1 MASISSITSSDTNTS
16 RVTGLASG
24 MDVDELV
31 DAMTL
36 TTQSKINKINQNIQ
50 KNEWKTEAYR
60 DLITKFTTFSDK
72 YLSLTSKNSM
82 RLSSNYSAYS
92 VTAKGDAS
100 KYLQVSAS
108 TANGANA
115 ASNLVIGGVSSVAS
129 AAHYSTGSVINTKM
143 TATGAIKES
152 YEVNNIK
159 GQTIGF
165 QLNDGSTVTH
175 TFTAETVEDA
185 VKELNEAFGENITAE
200 YDGGKLTISAT
211 EGNTLKFTGVT
222 NSIKDI
228 FGFSTDTVVDAENLY
243 ETTPNTAK
251 VTSEVGVA
259 DAVAGKTITFNYNG
273 SSKKIT
279 IDETY
284 INEYLSSAQAVGKS
298 TEENTSNAIAYA
310 LQKGLDN
317 AFGTGKVV
325 AGVSDDNKL
334 TFETAYSTSTLSIT
348 AADDVVK
355 NAIGVDT
362 TSSNRVNLSS
372 KSISDID
379 FSTKLQDAD
388 TYKIKVNDIELSFSK
403 DDTVSTVM
411 SKINNSGAG
420 VTVSYSNT
428 SNSFSFVANETGS
441 QGRIDIEDVSGN
453 LAQSLFNITADTDIT
468 AGKDTVMSVSF
479 DGGAT
484 FNEVVRSTNSFSL
497 DGVSLTLDKDI
508 VNADFS
514 KPIEFVAE
522 NDTDKIY
529 DNIKNMID
537 DYNKLIEEINKAV
550 KTRPDSDYEPLTDAQ
565 KEEMTDEQIEKWEE
579 KAKTGILYGDSEIR
593 NLTYELTNAV
603 VSMVNEVGLS
613 SSIGLSGSSDYSK
626 GGVIEID
633 EDKLKTAIKEE
644 PDKVIKMFT
653 NDSDTSTGIIERIND
668 VVQKY
673 AGTTLTSS
681 ISSRTRGILVN
692 KAGIVDHISENDNSL
707 NDELKALKEEL
718 EKMETRLEEQKE
730 KLYDRFSYLEEY
742 VSQQNSMSS
751 WITSQLG
758 Y

>member
-1 MASISSITSSDTNTS
+1 MASISSLTSKDTNTS

-50 KNEWKTEAYR
+50 RNEWKTEAYR
-60 DLITKFTTFSDK
+60 DLISKFSTFTDK

-92 VTAKGDAS
+92 VTAKGSAAQ
-100 KYLQVSAS
+100 YLQVSAS
-108 TANGANA
+108 TASGASA
-115 ASNLVIGGVSSVAS
+115 ASNLVIGGVSSVAT
-129 AAHYSTGSVINTKM
+129 AAHYSTGSVINSKM
-143 TATGAIKES
+143 TASDAIKQS

-165 QLNDGSTVTH
+165 QINDGTTVTH
-175 TFTAETVEDA
+175 TFDAKTVEDA

-200 YDGGKLTISAT
+200 YADGKLTISAK

-222 NSIKDI
+222 NSVKDI
-228 FGFSTDTVVDAENLY
+228 FGISTDTVVDAENSY
-243 ETTPNTAK
+243 EAAADTSK
-251 VTSEVGVA
+251 VTSEAGVA

-279 IDETY
+279 IDEAY
-284 INEYLSSAQAVGKS
+284 INEYLSSAQAAGKS
-298 TEENTSNAIAYA
+298 EEENTSNAIAYA

-317 AFGTGKVV
+317 AFGAGKVV
-325 AGVSDDNKL
+325 ADVSDDNKL

-355 NAIGVDT
+355 QAMGIDT
-362 TSSNRVNLSS
+362 TSSNRVNLSG
-372 KSISDID
+372 KAISDID
-379 FSTKLQDAD
+379 LSTKLQEAD

-403 DDTVSTVM
+403 DDTVSTIM

-468 AGKDTVMSVSF
+468 EGTDTVMSVSF
-479 DGGAT
+479 DGGNT
-484 FNEVVRSTNSFSL
+484 FNDVIRSTSSFSL

-514 KPIEFVAE
+514 KPIEFVAD
-522 NDTDKIY
+522 NDTDKVY
-529 DNIKNMID
+529 NNIKSMID
-537 DYNKLIEEINKAV
+537 DYNKLIEEINSAV
-550 KTRPDSDYEPLTDAQ
+550 KTRPDSDYAPLTDAQ

-579 KAKTGILYGDSEIR
+579 KAKAGILYGDSEIR

-603 VSMVNEVGLS
+603 VSVVNGVGLS
-613 SSIGLSGSSDYSK
+613 SSIGLSSSSDYSK

-633 EDKLKTAIKEE
+633 EEKLKTAIKED
-644 PDKVIKMFT
+644 PDKIIQMFT
-653 NDSDTSTGIIERIND
+653 NDTENSSGIMERIND
-668 VVQKY
+668 VVKKY
-673 AGTTLTSS
+673 AGTTLTSN

-730 KLYDRFSYLEEY
+730 KLYDRFSYLEDY

-751 WITSQLG
+751 WITAQLG